1 MKRSKWKA
9 FELTGQDQRSK
20 LITPNLVNNNI
31 KISNGKDERTVK
43 ITVDHVN
50 HKLGDF
56 SHSKIT
62 PRFKKKHKK

>member
-20 LITPNLVNNNI
+20 LITPDMVNNNI

-50 HKLGDF
+50 HKLRDF

>member
-9 FELTGQDQRSK
+9 FQLTDQEQRSK
-20 LITPNLVNNNI
+20 LITPDMVNQNI
-31 KISNGKDERTVK
+31 KISNGKHDRIVK
-43 ITVDHVN
+43 ITVEHVN

>member
-1 MKRSKWKA
+1 M
-9 FELTGQDQRSK
+9 
-20 LITPNLVNNNI
+20 VNQNI
-31 KISNGKDERTVK
+31 KISNGKHERTVK

>member
-1 MKRSKWKA
+1 M
-9 FELTGQDQRSK
+9 
-20 LITPNLVNNNI
+20 VNKNI